1 MSKSSNA
8 QNKVARKMPLPEP
21 ITDKKLLK
29 KMIISIRKAR
39 RKASII
45 FLRLYLTKNWKAL
58 GYDSFKDFLAK
69 ELPEYNYE
77 TVLSWIVCDKILF
90 ELAGEGAVG
99 VYSLNSI
106 RQFKGL
112 TPQQQRELW
121 ESLRESAQKN
131 NHAGRITSK
140 WLTASRVKEQKIKLF
155 GEVQKQQIP
164 AEVVSD
170 HRYEQPEPDYDDT
183 IAVTGT
189 PVNTAPSP
197 IISKRGNRSNESEE
211 EVRDDSVNVESNVVN
226 INKRSKTRIK
236 DHKKLVSRLENYDG
250 SSALSKIIVD
260 FTLEAFN
267 IETISKMINYLNK
280 KLPKIQ
286 MTQKS

>member
-58 GYDSFKDFLAK
+58 
-69 ELPEYNYE
+69 
-77 TVLSWIVCDKILF
+77 CDKILF